1 MYGLLRVIVK
11 ELFQLRHD
19 RRMIPVLVAGPLVQM
34 LALGYA
40 ANTDVNRIPTLLV
53 DQDRTPASRALADR
67 FTGSGYFA
75 LVGAVATPDQ
85 VEPWL
90 VDGRAQVAL
99 VIPGGYGEDVAAAPA
114 GHTPRVQVLADGT
127 DANSAVVGLGYA
139 SRILADVGAELARQ
153 SAMAGPASPASAG
166 AGASGSAPAGSAS
179 AAGIE
184 LVPRVWYNP
193 DLKSRWFYVPAVLAM
208 VLLLVVMVLPS
219 MAVVR
224 EKEIG
229 TLEQI
234 IVTPLAPWQLIV
246 GKLAPFVGI
255 GLVDLL
261 LATGVARWLFGV
273 PLRGSLA
280 LLVLLTLLYL
290 LNTLGLGLL
299 VSTLVNTQ
307 QQAMMFSAFVVMV
320 PMIYLSGLIFPIE
333 NMPHPIQIVTYAVP
347 VRYYANIIRGIFLRG
362 SGLAVLWPDAL
373 ALLGIG
379 TLLLVLASLRFRK
392 SLD

>member
-1 MYGLLRVIVK
+1 
-11 ELFQLRHD
+11 
-19 RRMIPVLVAGPLVQM
+19 MI
-34 LALGYA
+34 
-40 ANTDVNRIPTLLV
+40 
-53 DQDRTPASRALADR
+53 
-67 FTGSGYFA
+67 
-75 LVGAVATPDQ
+75 
-85 VEPWL
+85 
-90 VDGRAQVAL
+90 
-99 VIPGGYGEDVAAAPA
+99 
-114 GHTPRVQVLADGT
+114 
-127 DANSAVVGLGYA
+127 
-139 SRILADVGAELARQ
+139 
-153 SAMAGPASPASAG
+153 
-166 AGASGSAPAGSAS
+166 
-179 AAGIE
+179 
-184 LVPRVWYNP
+184 
-193 DLKSRWFYVPAVLAM
+193 
-208 VLLLVVMVLPS
+208 LPS

-234 IVTPLAPWQLIV
+234 IVTPLAPWQLII
-246 GKLAPFVGI
+246 GKLAPFVAI
-255 GLVDLL
+255 GLIDLL

-273 PLRGSLA
+273 PLRGSLT

-307 QQAMMFSAFVVMV
+307 QQAMMFSAFVIMV

-333 NMPHPIQIVTYAVP
+333 NMPHAIQIVTYAVP

-379 TLLLVLASLRFRK
+379 LFLLTLASLRFRK

>member
-19 RRMIPVLVAGPLVQM
+19 RKMIPVLVVGPLIQM

-67 FTGSGYFA
+67 FTGSGYFSV
-75 LVGAVATPDQ
+75 VGAVATPDQ

-99 VIPGGYGEDVAAAPA
+99 VIPGGYGEDVAAGPT
-114 GHTPRVQVLADGT
+114 GHPPRVQVLADGT

-139 SRILADVGAELARQ
+139 SRILGDVGAELASRP
-153 SAMAGPASPASAG
+153 GT
-166 AGASGSAPAGSAS
+166 AGSATAGA

-193 DLKSRWFYVPAVLAM
+193 DLRSRWFYVPAVLAM
-208 VLLLVVMVLPS
+208 VLLLVVMILPS

-224 EKEIG
+224 EIEIG

-234 IVTPLAPWQLIV
+234 IVTPLAPWQLII
-246 GKLAPFVGI
+246 GKLAPFVAI
-255 GLVDLL
+255 GLIDLL

-273 PLRGSLA
+273 PLRGSLT

-307 QQAMMFSAFVVMV
+307 QQAMMFSAFVIMV

-333 NMPHPIQIVTYAVP
+333 NMPHAIQIVTYAVP

-379 TLLLVLASLRFRK
+379 TLLLTLASRRFRK

>member
-1 MYGLLRVIVK
+1 VYGLLRVIVK
-11 ELFQLRHD
+11 ELFQLRYD
-19 RRMIPVLVAGPLVQM
+19 RKMIPVLIAGPLIQLV
-34 LALGYA
+34 ALGYA

-53 DQDRTPASRALADR
+53 DQDRTPASRSLVDR

-75 LVGAVATPDQ
+75 LAGAVATPDQ

-99 VIPGGYGEDVAAAPA
+99 VIPGRYGEDVAAGRAPK
-114 GHTPRVQVLADGT
+114 VQVLADGT

-139 SRILADVGAELARQ
+139 SHILGEVGAELVRRR
-153 SAMAGPASPASAG
+153 SAG
-166 AGASGSAPAGSAS
+166 AATAG
-179 AAGIE
+179 GGVE

-208 VLLLVVMVLPS
+208 VLMLVTMMMPS

-246 GKLAPFVGI
+246 GKLFPFVVI
-255 GLVDLL
+255 GLLDLL
-261 LATGVARWLFGV
+261 LVTGVARWVFGV
-273 PLRGSLA
+273 PLRGSLMV
-280 LLVLLTLLYL
+280 LVLLTLLYL
-290 LNTLGLGLL
+290 LNTLSLGLL
-299 VSTLVNTQ
+299 VSTVVSTQ
-307 QQAMMFSAFVVMV
+307 QQAMMFSAFAVMV
-320 PMIYLSGLIFPIE
+320 PMIYLSGLIFPIG
-333 NMPHPIQIVTYAVP
+333 NMPRPIQIVTYAVP
-347 VRYYANIIRGIFLRG
+347 VRYYANVIRGVFLRG

-373 ALLGIG
+373 AMLGIG
-379 TLLLVLASLRFRK
+379 ATLLCLASLRFRK

>member
-1 MYGLLRVIVK
+1 MNGLLRVIVK
-11 ELFQLRHD
+11 EIFQLRHD
-19 RRMIPVLVAGPLVQM
+19 RKMIPVLIAGPLIQL

-40 ANTDVNRIPTLLV
+40 ANLDVNHIPTLLV

-67 FTGSGYFA
+67 FTGSGYFN
-75 LVGAVATPDQ
+75 LVGAVATADQ

-99 VIPGGYGEDVAAAPA
+99 VIPGGYGEDAAAGRPP
-114 GHTPRVQVLADGT
+114 HVQVIADGT

-139 SRILADVGAELARQ
+139 SHILGEVGAELAQ
-153 SAMAGPASPASAG
+153 AGSAG
-166 AGASGSAPAGSAS
+166 AAGGR
-179 AAGIE
+179 AAAAAARGGVE
-184 LVPRVWYNP
+184 LVPRIWYNP

-208 VLLLVVMVLPS
+208 VLMLVAMMMPS

-224 EKEIG
+224 EKELG

-234 IVTPLAPWQLIV
+234 IVTPLAPWQLLL
-246 GKLAPFVGI
+246 GKLVPFVVI

-261 LATGVARWLFGV
+261 LIVGIARWLFGV
-273 PLRGSLA
+273 PLAGSLG

-299 VSTLVNTQ
+299 VSTLVSTQ

-333 NMPHPIQIVTYAVP
+333 NMPPAIQLVTYAVP
-347 VRYYANIIRGIFLRG
+347 VRYYAHVIRGIFLRG
-362 SGLAVLWPDAL
+362 SGLDILWPDAL
-373 ALLGIG
+373 MLLGLGTALL
-379 TLLLVLASLRFRK
+379 TLAALRFRK